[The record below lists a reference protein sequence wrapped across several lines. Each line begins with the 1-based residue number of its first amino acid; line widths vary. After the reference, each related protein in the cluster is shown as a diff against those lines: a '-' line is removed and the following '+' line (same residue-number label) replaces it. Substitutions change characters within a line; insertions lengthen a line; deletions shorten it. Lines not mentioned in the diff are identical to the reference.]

1 VIAAL
6 ALAGQLDQVP
16 HRQRLERWLLSR
28 QVPGGGFQGRV
39 QKDQDTCY
47 SFWCGASLRI
57 LTAHA
62 FVDGVSD
69 AKWIFSAQSP
79 MGGFAKVP
87 GENPD
92 VLHSYLS
99 YVSLAMHAE
108 NDLRDYKLPLAS
120 VSAALNLSRS
130 SLAWIYTQLWPC
142 HPGGELLP

>member
-1 VIAAL
+1 MIASL
-6 ALAGQLDQVP
+6 ALAGELGQVP

-28 QVPGGGFQGRV
+28 QAPGGGFQGRV

-57 LTAHA
+57 LHAHA
-62 FVDGVSD
+62 FVDGVAD
-69 AKWIFSAQSP
+69 ARWIFSAQSP

-87 GENPD
+87 GEPPD

-99 YVSLAMHAE
+99 YVALAMHAE
-108 NDLRDYKLPLAS
+108 DDLRDYDLPLTS

-130 SLAWIYTQLWPC
+130 SLAWIYTQLWQSCPNDA
-142 HPGGELLP
+142 HLP